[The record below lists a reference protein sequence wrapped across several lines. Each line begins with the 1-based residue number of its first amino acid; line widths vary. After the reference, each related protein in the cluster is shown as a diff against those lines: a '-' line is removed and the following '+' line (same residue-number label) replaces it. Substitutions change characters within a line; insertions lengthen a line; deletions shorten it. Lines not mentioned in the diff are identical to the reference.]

1 MATYDLERADL
12 MILRAWIEPGHERRL
27 RVRIIR
33 VGEDQASPVASAAA
47 TPDDVCTAVRSWLEE
62 LLAR

>member
-1 MATYDLERADL
+1 MASSDRERTDL
-12 MILRAWIEPGHERRL
+12 MILRAWTEPGHERRL

-33 VGEDQASPVASAAA
+33 MGKGHAPPVVSAAA
-47 TPDDVCTAVRSWLEE
+47 TPDDVCAAVRFWLEE

>member
-1 MATYDLERADL
+1 
-12 MILRAWIEPGHERRL
+12 MILRAWIEPDHERRL

-33 VGEDQASPVASAAA
+33 MGKGHGPPITSAAA
-47 TPDDVCTAVRSWLEE
+47 TPDDVCTAIRFWLEE

>member
-1 MATYDLERADL
+1 MATNGREPTDL
-12 MILRAWIEPGHERRL
+12 MILRAWIEPGHERCL

-33 VGEDQASPVASAAA
+33 VGKGHAPPIASAAA
-47 TPDDVCTAVRSWLEE
+47 TPDDVCAAVRLWLEE

>member
-1 MATYDLERADL
+1 MATNDLERADL

-33 VGEDQASPVASAAA
+33 MGEGHAPPVVSAAA
-47 TPDDVCTAVRSWLEE
+47 TPDDVCTAVRLWLEE